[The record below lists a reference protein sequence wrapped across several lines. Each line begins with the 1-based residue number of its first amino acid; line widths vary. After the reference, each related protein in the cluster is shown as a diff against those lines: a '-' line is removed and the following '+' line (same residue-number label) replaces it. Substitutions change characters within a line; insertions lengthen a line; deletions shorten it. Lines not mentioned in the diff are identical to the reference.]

1 MTETHGKNIEKEP
14 KTAAR
19 KSARRGR
26 GSAAGA
32 ARGGNGKSPLPAGA
46 IIGEGFSVADG
57 EREGGETLTLVLPDS
72 DREGHVFTM
81 GATRSG
87 KTRLAEAVMEHD
99 IRCGRNL
106 LWIDPKGDA
115 RAFSK
120 IAAVARE
127 TGREEDLMFFSPLFP
142 ELSAKIDPLSH
153 WFMPEEVVGHVVSG
167 VRTREEFYFNVA
179 YEVTL
184 VVVRALSLIAESLG
198 KKPAF
203 TFAKIKENMG
213 YGELGSLR
221 AQVAQLEGEEARETL
236 LCLDQILSSPQD
248 YFSKVSS
255 SLRAALTALSSGSVG
270 RIMGRDPSNRF
281 MERLESGRGAIL
293 VAQTG
298 SLLTRRTAHITARV
312 LLSMVQSFVGRVF
325 ASNGRVDPPLCVHA
339 DEASNVL
346 YFGADDLFGKAGG
359 AGVWLHMLAQSRQDL
374 VAELGPAH
382 AAKILDNANTRIVFR
397 VNDPQTAEYA
407 SRMAGRRTR
416 FSPVMSLGGGLSVR
430 ETEEDRIPPES
441 FMRLGRR
448 EFFAFSFGGAH
459 RGRTL
464 DVEEAPEIR
473 FPRRS
478 AV

>member
-1 MTETHGKNIEKEP
+1 MIGD
-14 KTAAR
+14 AR
-19 KSARRGR
+19 KRKEKR
-26 GSAAGA
+26 
-32 ARGGNGKSPLPAGA
+32 PLPAGA
-46 IIGEGFSVADG
+46 PIGEGFAVADRA
-57 EREGGETLTLVLPDS
+57 EEGGETETLILPDS

-99 IRCGRNL
+99 IRCGRSL

-142 ELSAKIDPLSH
+142 ELSVRIDPLSH
-153 WFMPEEVVGHVVSG
+153 WFMPEEVVSHVVSG

-198 KKPAF
+198 KKPVF
-203 TFAKIKENMG
+203 TFRKIKENIG
-213 YGELGSLR
+213 YGELESLR
-221 AQVAQLEGEEARETL
+221 AQVAQMEGEEARETL
-236 LCLDQILSSPQD
+236 SNLDQILSSPRD

-255 SLRAALTALSSGSVG
+255 SLRAAMTSLSSGSVG
-270 RIMGRDPSNRF
+270 EIMGRDPANRF
-281 MERLESGRGAIL
+281 MERLEGGGTVIL

-298 SLLTRRTAHITARV
+298 SLLTGRTAHAMARA
-312 LLSMVQSFVGRVF
+312 LLSMVQSFAGRAF
-325 ASNGRVDPPLCVHA
+325 GSNGRIDPPLCVHV

-346 YFGADDLFGKAGG
+346 YFGAEDLFGKAGG
-359 AGVWLHMLAQSRQDL
+359 AGVWLHMLSQSRQDL
-374 VAELGPAH
+374 VAELGEAR

-397 VNDPQTAEYA
+397 VNDPGTAEYA

-416 FSPVMSLGGGLSVR
+416 LSPVMSLGGEIGAR

-441 FMRLGRR
+441 FMSLGRR
-448 EFFAFSFGGAH
+448 EFFAFAFGGVY

-464 DVEEAPEIR
+464 DVEEAPEIL
-473 FPRRS
+473 FPRRR